1 MDLGYAHSKF
11 IFKSSNFL
19 VEYCTM
25 LQIRDLGKSYGSK
38 TLFEGA
44 TVFLDNRS
52 RVGLIGPN
60 GAGKSTLIKMI
71 LGEEQYESGEISLGK
86 NRKIGH
92 LAQELPKFGNRTVME
107 EVMRLDGRREEF
119 LKEKAEIEAT
129 LETNHGEDIL
139 NRYSEV
145 LAELDAFDEYTLP
158 SRAEQILEGVGFKQ
172 SDYHR
177 NLAEFSGGW
186 LMRVA
191 LARVLLLQPDL
202 LILDEPT
209 NHLDLE
215 SVLWLEEF
223 LGNYPGAILA
233 VSHDRA
239 FLNRM
244 ITSVWEI
251 DQRRINPYVG
261 NLDAYV
267 VQKEERMILMASQRA
282 GQDAKIAEMQSFV
295 DRFGAKATKARQAQS
310 RVKAIEKLEA
320 ELIELP
326 ESRDSVQFRFPPCQ
340 PSGREVVTLKNAGV
354 KFGEKE
360 IFSKFDWI
368 LKRGTFVAMVGV
380 NGAGK
385 TTLLRALT
393 GIIPF
398 NEGSIKIGH
407 NVQIGYYSQLQAE
420 SLNLES
426 TILAELEAVA
436 PKLTQS
442 ELRGVAGAFL
452 FTGETVF
459 KRIKVLSGGEK
470 ARVALAKLL
479 LMPNNFLVLDEPT
492 NHLDQESRAVLLE
505 ALSNYQGTLCL
516 VSHDRDFVAALADEL
531 LEIEDHRVTPLMLN
545 YEEYVQKKI
554 RETKERIK
562 APSRGSILAKAA
574 PANVGSESSSTKP
587 SSIAQAPATDSTKKE
602 KPSHNQVRSWEREF
616 DKLEK
621 EIALLEMRQGEISVR
636 LSTEDFSKKGLDLKT
651 LIEEQTHNQII
662 MDQKVLRWEEVG
674 TYLGSN

>member
-1 MDLGYAHSKF
+1 
-11 IFKSSNFL
+11 
-19 VEYCTM
+19 M

-44 TVFLDNRS
+44 TVFLDSRS

-60 GAGKSTLIKMI
+60 GAGKSTLIRMI
-71 LGEEQYESGEISLGK
+71 LGEEQYESGEISLQK

-92 LAQELPKFGNRTVME
+92 LAQELPKFGDRTVME

-119 LKEKAEIEAT
+119 LKERKELEEALT
-129 LETNHGEDIL
+129 KDPTEEVMK
-139 NRYSEV
+139 RYAEV
-145 LAELDAFDEYTLP
+145 LEELDAFDEYRLP
-158 SRAEQILEGVGFKQ
+158 SRAEQILEGVGFKK
-172 SDYHR
+172 SDFHK
-177 NLAEFSGGW
+177 NLAELSGGW

-244 ITSVWEI
+244 ITSTWEI
-251 DQRRINPYVG
+251 DQRKITPYAG

-267 VQKEERMILMASQRA
+267 TQKEERLVLMASQRA

-310 RVKAIEKLEA
+310 RMKAIEKMEE

-326 ESRDSVQFRFPPCQ
+326 ESRANVQFRFPSCQ
-340 PSGREVVTLKNAGV
+340 PSGKEVVTFKNAAIS
-354 KFGEKE
+354 FGEKT
-360 IFSKFDWI
+360 IFTKFDWI
-368 LKRGTFVAMVGV
+368 LKRGTIVAIVGV

-385 TTLLRALT
+385 TTLLKALT
-393 GIIPF
+393 GNIPLG
-398 NEGSIKIGH
+398 EGSVKIGH
-407 NVQIGYYSQLQAE
+407 NVQVGYYSQLQAE
-420 SLNLES
+420 ALDHES
-426 TILAELEAVA
+426 TILGELESVA

-452 FTGETVF
+452 FSGETVY
-459 KRIKVLSGGEK
+459 KKIKVLSGGEK

-479 LMPNNFLVLDEPT
+479 LLPNNFLVLDEPT
-492 NHLDQESRAVLLE
+492 NHLDQESREVLLQ
-505 ALSNYQGTLCL
+505 ALLNYEGTLCL
-516 VSHDRDFVAALADEL
+516 VSHDRDFMGALADEL
-531 LEIEDHRVTPLMLN
+531 LEIENQRVTPLITS
-545 YEEYVQKKI
+545 YDEYVQKKI

-562 APSRGSILAKAA
+562 TGGKTGNKNPEILRH
-574 PANVGSESSSTKP
+574 PNSVENSLEHLG
-587 SSIAQAPATDSTKKE
+587 TDSFDNRVRKE
-602 KPSHNQVRSWEREF
+602 KPSHNQIRSWEREF
-616 DKLEK
+616 EKLEK
-621 EIALLEMRQGEISVR
+621 EIAKLEERQGVINVR
-636 LSTEDFSKKGLDLKT
+636 LSNEDFSGKAIDLKN
-651 LIEEQTHNQII
+651 LIDEQTKNQTS
-662 MDQKVLRWEEVG
+662 MDEKVSRWEEVG
-674 TYLGSN
+674 MILSENGK